1 MKLLT
6 VDDHLVLR
14 EGLTA
19 FPHLGPDTDI
29 LEAGDAPLINE
40 HADLD
45 AVVLSASENF
55 QGACKALV
63 HGRRQERN
71 NLTESQIELL
81 RSLYEGQASTTRIT
95 AIFKA
100 LNIVDK
106 TQAAAVA
113 REASLV

>member
-1 MKLLT
+1 MKLPT

-14 EGLTA
+14 EYFTA
-19 FPHLGPDTDI
+19 FPHLEPDTDI

-45 AVVLSASENF
+45 VVVLSASENF
-55 QGACKALV
+55 QDACRALV
-63 HGRRQERN
+63 HGRRQESN

-81 RSLYEGQASTTRIT
+81 RSLYEGQANTTRIT
-95 AIFKA
+95 AIFKG
-100 LNIVDK
+100 LNIVDG

-113 REASLV
+113 REAGLV